1 MNYKI
6 LDLFC
11 GAGGFSAGLEC
22 LKEFDTLIGLDCN
35 KQALITFENNL
46 KTLRVFVGT
55 SLKLKLKKK
64 SSN

>member
-1 MNYKI
+1 MNYRI

-22 LKEFDTLIGLDCN
+22 LKEFGTLIGLDCD
-35 KQALITFENNL
+35 KQALTTFENNH

-55 SLKLKLKKK
+55 SLKLQLKKK